1 MRGPI
6 RAVILSRAIAA
17 GCFLLAGGCATG
29 VNTDAVHVDENET
42 CMFCS
47 AMSPRQ
53 FRSALTALQK
63 TQDLRADIFVGGGA
77 DLYPVA
83 IPLRAVEDGA
93 KCTVSDSG
101 TVAKLVA
108 LMSAL
113 KYSQGDLTGIRPVLE
128 IRFYRAGHA
137 SERPVLEAFFDLGFG
152 KGAFKE
158 GAVMMAVV
166 NGRFVLVD
174 YKHLGMLE
182 DFAAELTV
190 PPENKVCEA
199 SENR

>member
-1 MRGPI
+1 MAHLFDRDAGLVSTLKWNQAIQDRIVARDRISKTARNSTDISRGWK
-6 RAVILSRAIAA
+6 ASRIDSSRTA
-17 GCFLLAGGCATG
+17 
-29 VNTDAVHVDENET
+29 
-42 CMFCS
+42 CS
-47 AMSPRQ
+47 
-53 FRSALTALQK
+53 
-63 TQDLRADIFVGGGA
+63 FVGGGPEFF
-77 DLYPVA
+77 PVA
-83 IPLRAVEDGA
+83 LPLRAVEDGG
-93 KCTVSDSG
+93 KCPVSESG

-137 SERPVLEAFFDLGFG
+137 SERPVLEGFFDLGFG
-152 KGAFKE
+152 NGAFKE
-158 GAVMMAVV
+158 GAVMMAAV
-166 NGRFVLVD
+166 NGRLVLVD

-199 SENR
+199 SENK